1 MVKVIIWL
9 YIRSSDIE
17 LHVYVMFRLAFA
29 FTENLIKTI
38 MKNPKGYLQYDEL
51 KSSRKNER
59 FCTHQSRSAFNSSS
73 YVVTT
78 TGIKSDNL
86 MQSKENSIFIR
97 LNVPFRTTLTRT
109 DLQKKNE
116 CFDYVSNTDLY
127 HQKKINYILY

>member
-17 LHVYVMFRLAFA
+17 LHVYVMISLAIA
-29 FTENLIKTI
+29 FIDNLIKTI
-38 MKNPKGYLQYDEL
+38 MKDLKSYLLYDEL

-78 TGIKSDNL
+78 TRIKSENL

-97 LNVPFRTTLTRT
+97 LNAPFRTTLTRN
-109 DLQKKNE
+109 DLQKKND

>member
-1 MVKVIIWL
+1 
-9 YIRSSDIE
+9 
-17 LHVYVMFRLAFA
+17 
-29 FTENLIKTI
+29 

-78 TGIKSDNL
+78 TRIKSDNL